1 MTSEG
6 GESSRTPGG
15 LSLIVAQ
22 SAPHKVLRI
31 DFSLL
36 APVTGAVTALPLVLM
51 LAISLHFSSGSSAIA
66 MAVGANL
73 VAVVSLVGAPRL
85 SLRLALLDAALMGF
99 AVFIGTITV
108 PTAWLHIALLVPWC
122 FGAGML
128 VVFGQTQAAIGTQA
142 IIAYVVLGRFAG
154 SALTALHLSLFVVG
168 GALIEV
174 LALLILRLPPSFRH
188 QRSQIANAFETI
200 AELARSA
207 PSRPATDLL
216 SAIDTADQAL
226 SARSIFGRTDVQELR
241 GILNQVRR
249 FRLELTTLAG
259 LRQRMDNT
267 APELEGGIRDATAI
281 AARALDE
288 LGAALRSPR
297 APSSWHESIDE
308 LRASTAQL
316 EARYVD
322 DSTSGLIVAQCVAH
336 LNAMRGQLRSA
347 GTMIE
352 HLNSDQNRRAWRV
365 RAPNFSNPSRDQ
377 LDMNYSLIKENLSS
391 DSSAFRHAV
400 RLSVAIPVSTML
412 GSILAIP
419 RSYWIPFAVAVILK
433 PDYSTLVKRGLGRL
447 VGTMLGATLAAV
459 LASEFNSNYAVTL
472 VMVAI
477 IAWLAYATWAASFSV
492 AIGFVTA
499 LILVLLS
506 ISSNDTIGTA
516 LDRLLDVSL
525 GGALS
530 VIAYLVWPTS
540 PRAGV
545 SQAEASLFRA
555 LHDYLEIVSQ
565 QIRNVQVAS
574 QEVAHRSK
582 TVRIAWGK
590 AEAAVGR
597 SIEEPASTRINP
609 LEGRSLMS
617 ATMRILRVIHAL
629 RTEAERGVTIGELEH
644 YNELVSGCLLALERL
659 SQHFQGVPAHAVGD
673 LRMKCDLAERQLA
686 DVGAA
691 GSLALNL
698 GELVNA
704 INTAQHLS
712 DLDETS
718 LNP

>member
-6 GESSRTPGG
+6 DQTPRTPGG
-15 LSLIVAQ
+15 LSLIIAQ
-22 SAPHKVLRI
+22 SAPRKILKV

-36 APVTGAVTALPLVLM
+36 TPVTGAITALPLVVM
-51 LAISLHFSSGSSAIA
+51 LAISLHYSTGSSAIA

-85 SLRLALLDAALMGF
+85 SLRLAALDAVLMGF

-108 PTAWLHIALLVPWC
+108 PIAWLHIALLIPWS

-174 LALLILRLPPSFRH
+174 LALVILRLPPSFRH

-200 AELARSA
+200 AELARSD

-216 SAIDTADQAL
+216 SAIDVADLAL
-226 SARSIFGRTDVQELR
+226 SSRSIFGRTDVQELR

-259 LRQRMDNT
+259 LRQRMGTNATHGEVDLRHCT
-267 APELEGGIRDATAI
+267 EL
-281 AARALDE
+281 AARALDD
-288 LGAALRSPR
+288 LGAALRNPR
-297 APSSWHESIDE
+297 SSRLWSATVDE

-316 EARYVD
+316 EGRYVD
-322 DSTSGLIVAQCVAH
+322 QSNSGLIIAQCVAH

-352 HLNSDQNRRAWRV
+352 DLNSEQNHRAWRV
-365 RAPNFSNPSRDQ
+365 RAPNLSNPNRDQ
-377 LDMNYSLIKENLSS
+377 LNMSYSLIRENLSS

-400 RLSVAIPVSTML
+400 RLSVVIPVSTVL
-412 GSILAIP
+412 GSILGLP
-419 RSYWIPFAVAVILK
+419 RSYWLPFAVAVILK
-433 PDYSTLVKRGLGRL
+433 PDYSTLVKRGLGRIM
-447 VGTMLGATLAAV
+447 GTMLGATIAAV
-459 LASEFNSNYAVTL
+459 LASQFHSDHAAILVLVAV
-472 VMVAI
+472 

-499 LILVLLS
+499 LILILLS
-506 ISSNDTIGTA
+506 ISSNDTLSTA

-525 GGALS
+525 GGALAL
-530 VIAYLVWPTS
+530 IAYLVWPTS

-545 SQAEASLFRA
+545 SQAEASLFRS
-555 LHDYLEIVSQ
+555 LHGYLEIVSQ
-565 QIRNVQVAS
+565 QIREIQVTS
-574 QEVAHRSK
+574 QEVARRSK
-582 TVRIAWGK
+582 TVRVAWAR

-609 LEGRSLMS
+609 FEGRGLMS

-629 RTEAERGVTIGELEH
+629 RMQAERGVTIGELDE
-644 YNELVSGCLLALERL
+644 YNDLVSGCLLALERL
-659 SQHFQGVPAHAVGD
+659 SEHFEELSVNGVGD
-673 LRMKCDLAERQLA
+673 LRMKCDLAERKLIEI
-686 DVGAA
+686 GAA
-691 GSLALNL
+691 ASLALNFD
-698 GELVNA
+698 ELVNA

-712 DLDETS
+712 GLDQTS
-718 LNP
+718 LNQ